1 MLLSGELHATADFP
15 AATSTKS
22 SAKETREPT
31 ILIRFSNDPGRMKN
45 MAHEQT
51 IKILEELVE
60 TCRDGQD
67 GYRDAA
73 DHVTDSNLRHFFNE
87 QSLARAGF
95 AGELEQELITLGKKD
110 PNRSGSASAA
120 IHRAWIDLKSAL
132 GGGDHAILKSVESGE
147 DSATSSYQKALQNP
161 DLPEHLAEVVR
172 RQLASI
178 EAAHDH
184 VRSLR
189 DARAA

>member
-1 MLLSGELHATADFP
+1 
-15 AATSTKS
+15 
-22 SAKETREPT
+22 
-31 ILIRFSNDPGRMKN
+31 

-60 TCRDGQD
+60 TCRDGQE

-87 QSLARAGF
+87 QSLSRAGF
-95 AGELEQELITLGKKD
+95 AGELEQELIAAGKHD

-120 IHRAWIDLKSAL
+120 MHRAWIDLKSAL
-132 GGGDHAILKSVESGE
+132 GGGDHAILTSVESGE
-147 DSATSSYQKALQNP
+147 DSATSSYKKALQNP
-161 DLPEHLAEVVR
+161 NLPENLAAAVR

-189 DARAA
+189 DTRAA

>member
-1 MLLSGELHATADFP
+1 MA
-15 AATSTKS
+15 
-22 SAKETREPT
+22 RE
-31 ILIRFSNDPGRMKN
+31 K
-45 MAHEQT
+45 A
-51 IKILEELVE
+51 IKIIEDLVE
-60 TCRDGQD
+60 TCRDGQN

-73 DHVTDSNLRHFFNE
+73 DHVTDTNLRHFFNE

-95 AGELEQELITLGKKD
+95 AGELEQELITLGKND
-110 PNRSGSASAA
+110 PNRSGSAAAA
-120 IHRAWIDLKSAL
+120 IHRAWIDLKTTL
-132 GGGDHAILKSVESGE
+132 GGGDHTILQSVESGE
-147 DSATSSYQKALQNP
+147 DSAKNSYQKALRDP
-161 DLPEHLAEVVR
+161 DLPQYLAALAR